1 MHRTSIGKTKLPGDK
16 KTNMILGIGI
26 DTVEI
31 SRMAKSLSIPTFLTS
46 TFTPAEIANEHGN
59 REEYYATR
67 FACKEAVFKAIG
79 EPKDWRLIETLNR
92 EDGSPYVVM
101 REEYGNVRIQ
111 ISITTEAG
119 LATSF
124 CVVEE

>member
-1 MHRTSIGKTKLPGDK
+1 MVK
-16 KTNMILGIGI
+16 GIGI
-26 DTVEI
+26 DTVQI
-31 SRMAKSLSIPTFLTS
+31 SRMAKSLSIPSFLTS

-67 FACKEAVFKAIG
+67 FACKEAVFKALGIQM
-79 EPKDWRLIETLNR
+79 DWRQIETLNR

-101 REEYGNVRIQ
+101 REEYGNVSIH

-119 LATSF
+119 LAIAF
-124 CVVEE
+124 CVVEG

>member
-1 MHRTSIGKTKLPGDK
+1 MLK
-16 KTNMILGIGI
+16 GIGI

-31 SRMAKSLSIPTFLTS
+31 KRMASSLSIPSFLTS
-46 TFTPAEIANEHGN
+46 TFTKAEIANEHGN

-67 FACKEAVFKAIG
+67 FACKEAVFKALGI
-79 EPKDWRLIETLNR
+79 KMDLRKIETLNR

-101 REEYGNVRIQ
+101 REEYGDVRIH

-119 LATSF
+119 LATAF
-124 CVVEE
+124 CVVEQ

>member
-1 MHRTSIGKTKLPGDK
+1 
-16 KTNMILGIGI
+16 MIFGIGI

-31 SRMAKSLSIPTFLTS
+31 SRMAKSLTRPAFLTS
-46 TFTPAEIANEHGN
+46 TFTPSEIAHEQGN

-67 FACKEAVFKAIG
+67 FACKKATFKALGI
-79 EPKDWRLIETLNR
+79 KMDWRLIETLNR

-101 REEYGNVRIQ
+101 RKEYGEVRIH

-119 LATSF
+119 LATAF

>member
-1 MHRTSIGKTKLPGDK
+1 
-16 KTNMILGIGI
+16 MIKGIGI

-31 SRMAKSLSIPTFLTS
+31 SRMTKSLAIPSFLIS
-46 TFTPAEIANEHGN
+46 TFSPDEIANKHGN

-67 FACKEAVFKAIG
+67 FACKEAVFKALGI
-79 EPKDWRLIETLNR
+79 KMDWRQVETLNR

-101 REEYGNVRIQ
+101 REEYGKVKIH

-119 LATSF
+119 LATAF
-124 CVVEE
+124 CIVEG

>member
-1 MHRTSIGKTKLPGDK
+1 
-16 KTNMILGIGI
+16 MIKGIGI

-31 SRMAKSLSIPTFLTS
+31 SRIAKSLTIPSFLTS
-46 TFTPAEIANEHGN
+46 TFTPGEIANQHGN

-67 FACKEAVFKAIG
+67 FACKEAVFKALGI
-79 EPKDWRLIETLNR
+79 KMDWRQVETLNH

-101 REEYGNVRIQ
+101 RDEFGKVKIH

-119 LATSF
+119 LATAF
-124 CVVEE
+124 CVVED

>member
-1 MHRTSIGKTKLPGDK
+1 
-16 KTNMILGIGI
+16 MIKGIGV

-31 SRMAKSLSIPTFLTS
+31 SRMVKSLSISSFLTS
-46 TFTPAEIANEHGN
+46 TFTHAEIANEHGN

-67 FACKEAVFKAIG
+67 FACKEAVFKALGI
-79 EPKDWRLIETLNR
+79 KMDLRKIETLNR

-101 REEYGNVRIQ
+101 REEYGDVRIH

-119 LATSF
+119 LATAF
-124 CVVEE
+124 CVVEQ

>member
-1 MHRTSIGKTKLPGDK
+1 
-16 KTNMILGIGI
+16 MILGIGI
-26 DTVEI
+26 DTVQI
-31 SRMAKSLSIPTFLTS
+31 SRMAKSLSIPSFLTS

-67 FACKEAVFKAIG
+67 FACKEAVFKALGI
-79 EPKDWRLIETLNR
+79 KMDWRQVETLNR

-101 REEYGNVRIQ
+101 REEYGNVNIH

-119 LATSF
+119 LATAF
-124 CVVEE
+124 CVVEQ

>member
-1 MHRTSIGKTKLPGDK
+1 
-16 KTNMILGIGI
+16 MILGIGI

-31 SRMAKSLSIPTFLTS
+31 SRMVKSLAIPSFLTL
-46 TFTPAEIANEHGN
+46 TFTSAEIANEHGN

-67 FACKEAVFKAIG
+67 FACKEAVFKALGIQM
-79 EPKDWRLIETLNR
+79 DWRQVETLNR

-101 REEYGNVRIQ
+101 REEYGNVRIH

-119 LATSF
+119 LATAF
-124 CVVEE
+124 CVVEG

>member
-1 MHRTSIGKTKLPGDK
+1 
-16 KTNMILGIGI
+16 MILGIGI

-31 SRMAKSLSIPTFLTS
+31 TRMAKSLSIPSFLTS
-46 TFTPAEIANEHGN
+46 TFTISEIANEHGN

-67 FACKEAVFKAIG
+67 IACKEAVFKALGIQM
-79 EPKDWRLIETLNR
+79 DWRQIETLNR

-101 REEYGNVRIQ
+101 REEYGNVNIH

-119 LATSF
+119 LATAF
-124 CVVEE
+124 CVVEA